1 MIEIGKYN
9 KLRAIRHTPPGVYLG
24 KDNEEEVVL
33 LPNKYVPK
41 DLEEGQEIDVFIYKD
56 SLDDIVATT
65 LEPKIK
71 LHEFGCLEVVDVNQF
86 GAFLDWGLEKH
97 LMVPY
102 KEQRKT
108 MRPGEYHL
116 VYLLLDNVSERLLA
130 TTKIDRYLEKE
141 NIEVE
146 AGDKVD
152 LLIGESTETGI
163 TVIINN
169 KYKGLLYH
177 NEVFR
182 KIFPGDRTEGYI
194 KQVREDNKIDVSL
207 QQQGFANI
215 DPSADVLLEKLKA
228 NGGFLYL
235 TDKSDPEDIMHKMQM
250 SKKTFKKAVG
260 VLYKQRMITIDE
272 DGIRLVQEDSEGH
285 R

>member
-9 KLRAIRHTPPGVYLG
+9 KLRAIRHTPPGMYLG

-41 DLEEGQEIDVFIYKD
+41 DLAEGQEINVFIYKD

-65 LEPKIK
+65 LEPKMK

-108 MRPGEYHL
+108 MRPGEFYL
-116 VYLLLDNVSERLLA
+116 VYLLLDKVSERLLA

-141 NIEVE
+141 NIEW
-146 AGDKVD
+146 K
-152 LLIGESTETGI
+152 
-163 TVIINN
+163 
-169 KYKGLLYH
+169 
-177 NEVFR
+177 
-182 KIFPGDRTEGYI
+182 
-194 KQVREDNKIDVSL
+194 
-207 QQQGFANI
+207 
-215 DPSADVLLEKLKA
+215 
-228 NGGFLYL
+228 
-235 TDKSDPEDIMHKMQM
+235 PE
-250 SKKTFKKAVG
+250 
-260 VLYKQRMITIDE
+260 
-272 DGIRLVQEDSEGH
+272 IR
-285 R
+285 